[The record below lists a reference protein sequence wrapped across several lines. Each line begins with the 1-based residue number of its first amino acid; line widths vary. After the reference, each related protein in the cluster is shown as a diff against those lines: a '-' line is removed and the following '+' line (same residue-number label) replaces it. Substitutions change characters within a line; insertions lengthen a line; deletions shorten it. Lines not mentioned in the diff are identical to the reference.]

1 MSQWCPNRRQ
11 PRRARATSRAPAG
24 SAQRLDDQVET
35 GRVDE
40 SAKIPIAGD
49 ERNAV
54 VDARLRN
61 QGIAKPRLAAR
72 TQHDG
77 AELASPPPE
86 SLGDLEQGQ
95 FGKCRSDIGWQLR

>member
-40 SAKIPIAGD
+40 SVKIPIAGD

-61 QGIAKPRLAAR
+61 QGIAKPHLATR

-86 SLGDLEQGQ
+86 AVGDLEQRELGE
-95 FGKCRSDIGWQLR
+95 G